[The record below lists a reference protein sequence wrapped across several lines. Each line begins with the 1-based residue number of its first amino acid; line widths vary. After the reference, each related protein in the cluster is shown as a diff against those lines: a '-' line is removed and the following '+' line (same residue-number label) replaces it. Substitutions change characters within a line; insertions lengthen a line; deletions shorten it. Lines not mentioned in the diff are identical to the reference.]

1 MSKMSKFDQAKLLMK
16 ARKLQKELQKEIITT
31 EAGDGA
37 VKVDITGEQKIKKIH
52 IDPEAINLDD
62 IGQLEMWVEEAV
74 KDAVNQSQKL
84 AAEKMQPMMG
94 ALGGLG
100 L

>member
-1 MSKMSKFDQAKLLMK
+1 MSKFDQAKLLMR

-31 EAGDGA
+31 EAGGGA

-52 IDPEAINLDD
+52 IDPGQVDLED
-62 IGQLEMWVEEAV
+62 IGQLEMWLEEAV
-74 KDAVNQSQKL
+74 KDAISRSQRL

-94 ALGGLG
+94 ALGNLG
-100 L
+100 G

>member
-1 MSKMSKFDQAKLLMK
+1 MSKFDQAKLVMK
-16 ARKLQKELQKEIITT
+16 ARKLQKELQKEIITV

-37 VKVDITGEQKIKKIH
+37 VKVEITGEQKIKKIS
-52 IDPEAINLDD
+52 IDPEFVDLED
-62 IGQLEMWVEEAV
+62 IGQMEMWVEEAV
-74 KDAVNQSQKL
+74 KEAINRSQQL

-94 ALGGLG
+94 ALSGLG